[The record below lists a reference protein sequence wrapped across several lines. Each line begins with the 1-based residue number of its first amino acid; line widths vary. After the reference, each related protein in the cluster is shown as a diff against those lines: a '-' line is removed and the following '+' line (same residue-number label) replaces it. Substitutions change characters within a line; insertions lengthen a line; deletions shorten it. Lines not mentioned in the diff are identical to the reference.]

1 MSVSRWFKFWPLGCL
16 LFVTGC
22 IYFWNLDTAFC
33 SISDAEVD
41 VVNGYYYARGGRYIQ
56 RGNPHSRNA
65 LLDIFS
71 LFDDLGKT
79 NGKITITLSKVGWT
93 IDSIEPTSNS
103 IQILYFAPMAMGTH
117 GLNQDDLYKPP
128 STQWVR
134 FSDSTSGENSSPTA
148 AAAATT
154 TTNMQMKCQGK
165 KKERFNDHC
174 LLF

>member
-33 SISDAEVD
+33 SISNAEVD

-71 LFDDLGKT
+71 LFDDSSILQVDFVVADRAHEAGLYEVFLRCVLQLLLQQTKEIAQEFLRVTLVVMVDLLAVRVLVNCTKVLGVEY
-79 NGKITITLSKVGWT
+79 IPLALSK
-93 IDSIEPTSNS
+93 EPK
-103 IQILYFAPMAMGTH
+103 H
-117 GLNQDDLYKPP
+117 
-128 STQWVR
+128 
-134 FSDSTSGENSSPTA
+134 
-148 AAAATT
+148 
-154 TTNMQMKCQGK
+154 
-165 KKERFNDHC
+165 
-174 LLF
+174 